1 MTKIDVM
8 RDFARL
14 IIVSTLMLTAPA
26 TLRADARADGE
37 KGILEYKKGNLIEA
51 MQLLEKSAA
60 EGYAPAQTTFAF
72 ILDLGENDAQAVHWY
87 RQAADRNDAGG
98 LYGLGGM
105 YAKGEGVEKDPIKAG
120 QLIKQAAQLDHAEAM
135 RYYAKALESG
145 NLGFDA
151 APRLAAEWYQKAAER
166 GDKPSMHRLKQ
177 AYTSGQLGLP
187 VDADKARA
195 WNDKV
200 NQPD

>member
-1 MTKIDVM
+1 
-8 RDFARL
+8 
-14 IIVSTLMLTAPA
+14 
-26 TLRADARADGE
+26 
-37 KGILEYKKGNLIEA
+37 

-72 ILDLGENDAQAVHWY
+72 ILDLAEKDAQAVHWY
-87 RQAADRNDAGG
+87 RQAADSNDAGG

-151 APRLAAEWYQKAAER
+151 APRLAAEWFQKAAER